1 MRCGWEFSIAD
12 LTFNFTLTCRSP
24 ALSGNHYS
32 DYQLFLYQT
41 ISEHRD
47 PTVDVLESKEGN
59 SIKIIAD
66 LPGVTKDNIKV
77 TENQGVVNIAA
88 ENGDRKYNKNIPTG
102 KKLDANKSK
111 ANFTNGVLE
120 LDIPLRK
127 SEDEKNIRID

>member
-1 MRCGWEFSIAD
+1 MEVGPDGQPVVNKF
-12 LTFNFTLTCRSP
+12 
-24 ALSGNHYS
+24 GNIGQS
-32 DYQLFLYQT
+32 NKTQT

-102 KKLDANKSK
+102 KKLDADKSK